1 MGVDTAR
8 KSQEEIN
15 ALAIEAIK
23 TLSKDVGI
31 PAGLAEIGVKEADFG
46 ELADLALADI
56 CTGGNP
62 KCPTKEDVIAIYKA
76 AF

>member
-1 MGVDTAR
+1 
-8 KSQEEIN
+8 
-15 ALAIEAIK
+15 
-23 TLSKDVGI
+23 
-31 PAGLAEIGVKEADFG
+31 
-46 ELADLALADI
+46 DI